1 MTDTASAC
9 PQWPPHANTVAIMQ
23 PYAFPYLGYFN
34 LVQACGV
41 FVFYDDVNFITR
53 GWINRNRVLV
63 NGQAHQFSIPLSG
76 ASQNKR
82 ILDVGLHDFGAFR
95 NKFLKQL
102 KHAYRH
108 APCYGSGLAYAEE
121 VLSSDYERI
130 ADLAIASVKLLFR
143 KLGVE
148 RRFLRS
154 SEAFPAS
161 VGAGRSGRLIDITKA
176 LGASHYVNP
185 ASGVS
190 LYDKPHFE
198 DNGVALSFLQPL
210 LPEYRQVGPAEFVP
224 GLSIIDVLMH
234 NDHDSV
240 RQMLSSYR
248 LQ

>member
-1 MTDTASAC
+1 MSFRRLPWTSPICRGIAPLQSFRRSTTQHCGLPDPELMRFRICRDSSRTCLPLSAQSRICRAMTDTASARR
-9 PQWPPHANTVAIMQ
+9 QWPLHANTVAIMQ

-34 LVQACGV
+34 LVQASGV

-63 NGQAHQFSIPLSG
+63 KGQAHQFSIPLSG

-130 ADLAIASVKLLFR
+130 ADLAIASVKL
-143 KLGVE
+143 
-148 RRFLRS
+148 
-154 SEAFPAS
+154 
-161 VGAGRSGRLIDITKA
+161 
-176 LGASHYVNP
+176 
-185 ASGVS
+185 
-190 LYDKPHFE
+190 
-198 DNGVALSFLQPL
+198 
-210 LPEYRQVGPAEFVP
+210 
-224 GLSIIDVLMH
+224 
-234 NDHDSV
+234 
-240 RQMLSSYR
+240 
-248 LQ
+248 